1 MKRKRLIKL
10 EKQYFSVHNGNPFDS
25 KSLCTSEIV
34 RSANRIAIETDVIIL
49 SVKEPSWSIGRVN
62 IYTKATKTNYESIN
76 VASDYLAE
84 RNNMYAKP
92 SMTEEERNRYTLGFR
107 KLGN

>member
-34 RSANRIAIETDVIIL
+34 RSANKIAIETDVVIL
-49 SVKEPSWSIGRVN
+49 SIKEPSWSIGKVN
-62 IYTKATKTNYESIN
+62 IYTKATKANYEKFCKELIKDLGRYLEGYSI
-76 VASDYLAE
+76 
-84 RNNMYAKP
+84 
-92 SMTEEERNRYTLGFR
+92 
-107 KLGN
+107 